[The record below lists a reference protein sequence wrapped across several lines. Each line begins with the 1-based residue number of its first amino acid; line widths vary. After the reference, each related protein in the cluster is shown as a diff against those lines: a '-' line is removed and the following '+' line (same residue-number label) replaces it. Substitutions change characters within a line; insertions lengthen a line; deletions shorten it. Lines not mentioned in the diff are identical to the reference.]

1 MDALNPIAFLLLL
14 AIPLAIFHGLRTAE
28 DASPR
33 RKLWMIVLRS
43 LVILFITIDLAE
55 VRWWTK
61 AQKTCVYFLAD
72 TSASITPD
80 SRKFIQS
87 AISKYSKQLG
97 RRAIG
102 GLITFDD
109 DAVLAIPAS
118 SSLPDDLVKDALE
131 PREESEKQIAS
142 QTNIADAIQVA
153 LSAYPDGVDKRAILI
168 TDGNE
173 TTGEVEAAAL
183 AAKEQGMTIF
193 TVPVP
198 VPEAKEVLLN
208 RLEMPTEVKAEVSFP
223 VVAEVV
229 SSHPVEGKVKL
240 FSNGF
245 KVAEQTVKL
254 EEGSNTIRF
263 RQNLSE
269 PGRFLYSAKFEAPFR
284 QRLENDRAY
293 GFVQV
298 RGMPRVLLLTGKSE
312 DGKFLAEAL
321 RTTRLNVE
329 TRLASGVPERLLDL
343 LNFDVVIMAGIT
355 AEELTENQMRILK
368 EYVQEFG
375 GGFVMV
381 GGDRGFSAGGF
392 AGTDIEEMLPV
403 RMELSEKEMP
413 SLALAVI
420 ADFSKSIL
428 MLKQGGLDKPKLI
441 TDSSI
446 YLAKKLTNRDMLGVI
461 TTGTETYSSNW
472 RVHLQRVTDKENM
485 YKQVARFKS
494 EGEYRMGSNLYRP
507 LIKVLSVLQPVRA
520 SNKHVLLLSD
530 GYVETGYDY
539 ATVCAQISSDGVTIS
554 TIGLGDNCNKRLL
567 KQIAQWGNGRFYAVT
582 SHDELD
588 KIFTQ
593 EMEEIQ
599 QAAIVEEALK
609 PRLVADSEILNGI
622 DIDLAPYLFGYVRTR
637 PKFKAKTIL
646 TFPPENDPL
655 LSVWKFG
662 AGKAAAFTSDVRD
675 RWSVLWVRDWQQ
687 SFRRF
692 WEQLIYSVMRRDHKM
707 RLIPNV
713 QAIGEELTI
722 ETDAVDTNGNFMH
735 DQEIAAE
742 VYYLGKKGHVFSRA
756 GMTRVPLQQSAPGQY
771 RATHEVNKSGVYAIK
786 ISDSGRNA
794 VTTAGVVVSTFKEQ
808 SSLSPNRELLKKIAE
823 ITGGKSEPTINEA
836 MRPAKSKKA
845 RPFELGTWALMLAAF
860 LFLGDVLARRLPAV
874 IEAVGRIKGGN
885 E

>member
-1 MDALNPIAFLLLL
+1 MDSLNPIAFLLLL
-14 AIPLAIFHGLRTAE
+14 AIPFAIFHGLRTSE
-28 DASPR
+28 DATHR

-43 LVILFITIDLAE
+43 LVILLITIDLAE

-61 AQKTCVYFLAD
+61 AQKMCVYFLAD
-72 TSASITPD
+72 TSDSISPEA
-80 SRKFIQS
+80 REFMHNEIV
-87 AISKYSKQLG
+87 KYSKHLG
-97 RRAIG
+97 RQAIG
-102 GLITFDD
+102 GLITFETN
-109 DAVLAIPAS
+109 AVLDIPAS
-118 SSLPDDLVKDALE
+118 SSLSNASIEKALT
-131 PREESEKQIAS
+131 PPKESIIEAAG
-142 QTNIADAIQVA
+142 QTNISDAIQVA

-173 TTGEVEAAAL
+173 TTGEVQAAAL
-183 AAKEQGMTIF
+183 AAKQQGLTIF

-198 VPEAKEVLLN
+198 VSETKDVLLKH
-208 RLEMPTEVKAEVSFP
+208 LEMPTEVKAEVSFTII
-223 VVAEVV
+223 AEVV

-245 KVAEQTVKL
+245 KVAEQTVTL
-254 EEGSNTIRF
+254 LEGSNTIRF
-263 RQNLSE
+263 RQSLTE

-284 QRLENDRAY
+284 QHLENDRAY

-298 RGMPRVLLLTGKSE
+298 RGMPRVLLLTGTID
-312 DGKFLAEAL
+312 DGKFLDEAL
-321 RTTRLNVE
+321 RNTRLNVE
-329 TRLASGVPERLLDL
+329 PRLASGAPERLLDL

-355 AEELTENQMRILK
+355 AELLTENQMRIMK

-381 GGDRGFSAGGF
+381 GGDKGFSAGGF

-428 MLKQGGLDKPKLI
+428 MLKQEGLDKPKFI
-441 TDSSI
+441 TDSNI

-485 YKQVARFKS
+485 FKQVARFKN

-507 LIKVLSVLQPVRA
+507 LIKVLSVIQPVRA

-539 ATVCAQISSDGVTIS
+539 ATICAQISSDGVTIS
-554 TIGLGDNCNKRLL
+554 AIGLGDNCNKPLL

-582 SHDELD
+582 SNDELD

-593 EMEEIQ
+593 EMEEVQ
-599 QAAIVEEALK
+599 QSIIVEEALK
-609 PRLVADSEILNGI
+609 PRLVARSEILNGI

-655 LSVWKFG
+655 LSVWDFG
-662 AGKAAAFTSDVRD
+662 AGKAAAFTSDVKD
-675 RWSVLWVRDWQQ
+675 RWSILWVRDWQQ
-687 SFRRF
+687 NFRRL
-692 WEQLIYSVMRRDHKM
+692 WEQLIYSLMRRDQKM

-713 QAIGEELTI
+713 QTSGEELTI
-722 ETDAVDTNGNFMH
+722 ETDAVDPNGNFMH

-742 VYYLGKKGHVFSRA
+742 VYYLGKNGHVFSRA
-756 GMTRVPLQQSAPGQY
+756 GMTRVPLEQSAPGQY
-771 RATHEVNKSGVYAIK
+771 RATHEVRKSGVYAIK
-786 ISDSGRNA
+786 ISDKDRNA
-794 VTTAGVVVSTFKEQ
+794 VTTTGVVVSAFKEQ
-808 SSLSPNRELLKKIAE
+808 SSLSPNRDLLKRIAE
-823 ITGGKSEPTINEA
+823 ITEGKFEPTGDEA
-836 MRPAKSKKA
+836 MKPAKSKKA
-845 RPFELGTWALMLAAF
+845 RPYELGTWALMLAAF
-860 LFLGDVLARRLPAV
+860 LFMGDVLARRLPAL
-874 IEAVGRIKGGN
+874 IAALQRIQGSS